1 MLIRILERTGHNT
14 ESPSMASSALSIQ
27 KNCSA
32 RGSFFCRLDSR
43 VTQCAS
49 RGGPRNDQDERVVA
63 CGEKC
68 RDKERRV
75 AKCLPMFRPR
85 KGAGGPRNSSILSE
99 VTRRSSP
106 DKTGGNR
113 IAASVRIEA
122 FEGSRWRLRR
132 TRLVCV
138 LNGVL
143 VLRYCILTGI
153 PPCRW

>member
-1 MLIRILERTGHNT
+1 M
-14 ESPSMASSALSIQ
+14 Q
-27 KNCSA
+27 
-32 RGSFFCRLDSR
+32 D
-43 VTQCAS
+43 CAS
-49 RGGPRNDQDERVVA
+49 GDDEDPVRAIADNGVVHLS
-63 CGEKC
+63 
-68 RDKERRV
+68 RDGTTPAIPLHLRASDPLLDE
-75 AKCLPMFRPR
+75 
-85 KGAGGPRNSSILSE
+85 NSSILSE

>member
-1 MLIRILERTGHNT
+1 ML
-14 ESPSMASSALSIQ
+14 LSLTRREPTDTHD
-27 KNCSA
+27 A
-32 RGSFFCRLDSR
+32 RYFVGLSQLMRSGRFLS
-43 VTQCAS
+43 
-49 RGGPRNDQDERVVA
+49 
-63 CGEKC
+63 
-68 RDKERRV
+68 
-75 AKCLPMFRPR
+75 
-85 KGAGGPRNSSILSE
+85 RNSSILSE